1 LDDERVRRDRYREV
15 WRLTDCWAGVEV
27 PVEVP
32 TSWAVV
38 DEVGAS
44 VQLAERLDFFLP
56 VKNENMLTIVGGL
69 GYDQEVR

>member
-1 LDDERVRRDRYREV
+1 LDEERVRRDRYREV
-15 WRLTDCWAGVEV
+15 WRLTDSWAGVEV

-32 TSWAVV
+32 TSCAAV
-38 DEVGAS
+38 DEVGVS

-69 GYDQEVR
+69 GYDQEVQ

>member
-1 LDDERVRRDRYREV
+1 LDEERVRRDKYRDV
-15 WRLTDCWAGVEV
+15 WRLTDCWAGVEG

-32 TSWAVV
+32 TSCAAV

-56 VKNENMLTIVGGL
+56 VKNENMLTIL
-69 GYDQEVR
+69 GRSG